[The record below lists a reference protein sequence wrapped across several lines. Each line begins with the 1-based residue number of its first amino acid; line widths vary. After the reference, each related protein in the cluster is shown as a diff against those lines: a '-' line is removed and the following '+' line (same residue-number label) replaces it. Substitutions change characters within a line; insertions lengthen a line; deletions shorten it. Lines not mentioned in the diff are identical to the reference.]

1 MKKLFSRLKTMAKT
15 IRNGFHDWYNG
26 KVVHTDPI
34 ITDSLVFI
42 NFPEVKRHW
51 TSRAVNTLMSFLRAY
66 WQWCITT
73 IVFVYINTRG
83 K

>member
-1 MKKLFSRLKTMAKT
+1 MAKA
-15 IRNGFHDWYNG
+15 IRNGYHDWYNG
-26 KVVHTDPI
+26 KVVHTEPI

-73 IVFVYINTRG
+73 IVFIYINTRG